1 MREIK
6 FRGKRRYGLDWI
18 KGILLTDNR
27 TIYDILY
34 PEVQED
40 GKLKFRHFEIDA
52 ETVGQFTGLTD
63 KNGKEIY
70 EGDIIQDNN
79 GIGVIMWFQTSW
91 GVASYAHG
99 YDGLKSYT
107 AIDSFYVHETK
118 EWEIIG
124 NINDNYELLNKE

>member
-1 MREIK
+1 MLTGELVHGGYFFDGSISEHRITH
-6 FRGKRRYGLDWI
+6 YNT
-18 KGILLTDNR
+18 ILNKMTVY
-27 TIYDILY
+27 TVY
-34 PEVQED
+34 P
-40 GKLKFRHFEIDA
+40 

-99 YDGLKSYT
+99 YNGLKSYT
-107 AIDSFYVHETK
+107 AVDSFYSNETK
-118 EWEIIG
+118 EWDIIG
-124 NINDNYELLNKE
+124 NIHYNPELLGKEATNE